1 LIFTFKISKESEP
14 FLMNYDKIYK
24 EITIRV
30 FKEGVIIRKKDTI
43 KFFEAKEEFYED
55 NIKLFEDE
63 EILFNVVIDA
73 DSKIYLLIIFY
84 VSLTQIFSKFN
95 LIFKNII
102 YKNKENSIKYGKLL
116 VKIILQLSPI

>member
-1 LIFTFKISKESEP
+1 
-14 FLMNYDKIYK
+14 MNYDKIYK